1 MTTTGESIQVDGVVY
16 RYRIASKTTATQKNV
31 IEVTV
36 EATNVTEKEQEEV
49 KRKLIADQVELR
61 GDIEK
66 QFPWDP
72 TKDNPEEGA

>member
-1 MTTTGESIQVDGVVY
+1 M
-16 RYRIASKTTATQKNV
+16 
-31 IEVTV
+31 TV

-49 KRKLIADQVELR
+49 KRKLIADHVELR

>member
-1 MTTTGESIQVDGVVY
+1 MTTTGESIQVEGVVY

-49 KRKLIADQVELR
+49 KRKLIRRISRLLNNH
-61 GDIEK
+61 GK
-66 QFPWDP
+66 YC
-72 TKDNPEEGA
+72 

>member
-1 MTTTGESIQVDGVVY
+1 MTTTGESIQVEGVVY

-49 KRKLIADQVELR
+49 KRKIQRQLVLGWSLR
-61 GDIEK
+61 TRNTRNNK
-66 QFPWDP
+66 
-72 TKDNPEEGA
+72 